1 MFCLKCGA
9 IIQAGATSCPRCHA
23 PVEAKKT
30 DNFNSF
36 KDYSKGDY
44 RSDDFG
50 KSYSADDYRQK
61 QDAPNTKQDESPRF
75 QLKKDSSFNLNSSD
89 SSKFQIKSEGFSLR
103 LSHQPD
109 PPDTPAPK
117 TPEPLAP
124 VPEQPTYSQPTP
136 AQQPVQPPP
145 ATVQPPPA
153 TYVRPTYSSPN
164 QPTQQ
169 PYAQPDSV
177 PTWKEDSPDAPPTP
191 LAAAPQSYQQPDNGA
206 SSSSGTL
213 PPLYGQSNFGTY
225 QPDTPRE
232 PVNDHLGLSIFTT
245 LCCCQLGGVI
255 AIVFSV
261 KARNAVQRGDY
272 DSARSSAK
280 AALWI
285 SLISIL
291 LTILFWFGGTLLEAA
306 NTDSYDED
314 SGDEQEQYLNIEPD
328 AQEEGAAPK
337 AKLNIDPKDR
347 L

>member
-9 IIQAGATSCPRCHA
+9 IIQAGATVCPRCHA

-50 KSYSADDYRQK
+50 KSYSADDYRQE
-61 QDAPNTKQDESPRF
+61 QDAPNTKQEESSRF
-75 QLKKDSSFNLNSSD
+75 QLKKDSNFNLHSSD
-89 SSKFQIKSEGFSLR
+89 SSKFQIKPEEFGLQ
-103 LSHQPD
+103 LSHQPESAD
-109 PPDTPAPK
+109 APASQPQ
-117 TPEPLAP
+117 EPLAP
-124 VPEQPTYSQPTP
+124 VHEQPTNSQPTP
-136 AQQPVQPPP
+136 VPPPVQLNPP
-145 ATVQPPPA
+145 

-164 QPTQQ
+164 QPIQQ
-169 PYAQPDSV
+169 PYAQPESV

-191 LAAAPQSYQQPDNGA
+191 LAAAPQAYQQPDNGT
-206 SSSSGTL
+206 SSSNGTL

-232 PVNDHLGLSIFTT
+232 PVHDHLALSIFTT
-245 LCCCQLGGVI
+245 LCCCQLGGVV
-255 AIVFSV
+255 AIIFSV
-261 KARNAVQRGDY
+261 KARNALQRGDY
-272 DSARSSAK
+272 ESAKSSAK

-306 NTDSYDED
+306 NTGSYDEGSD
-314 SGDEQEQYLNIEPD
+314 NEQEQYLNVEPD